1 MFSTMV
7 FIVDDI
13 KHNNIKINDLTVR
26 LHNTLALVSVLQCIN
41 TKVQTSMRTVIIAWI
56 KDNFILHYLIPE
68 SLSSFI

>member
-13 KHNNIKINDLTVR
+13 KHNNIKVNDLTVR